1 MVRWTT
7 EATTTRIKGFLAYM
21 ANGEVNSWWKWRC
34 LGQLNSQWFSFNQRC
49 WLDFA
54 WASICCSEIPRLLLT
69 CAPSTRK
76 GQWEVKRLETQ
87 KKALVLGVCAE
98 KRTCCLRSS
107 EVTNFWVALS
117 IDWAWHGQALSHRHQ
132 VATPVPSHSR
142 VSSVNAVDI
151 VKSTF
156 TALHYRENEGNLSRH
171 LELLWTCHRQS
182 SDSIK
187 EPSHRNRPTCWSRL
201 RPYWKPGI
209 EAKTI
214 VGLRLVAPVRWKKRL
229 RLDRLGSSRPAIWT
243 GLLPG
248 FGVSLWWNSIWTS
261 IGTLGLQQQGIP
273 ITRPDASDSSA
284 IFSLLLEGPT
294 LLKDISDELVQDSI
308 HQSLPEISLDQ
319 LSGMRPAVSL
329 GTSPNLILVTKGLLV
344 WHSINL

>member
-1 MVRWTT
+1 MVQWCTT
-7 EATTTRIKGFLAYM
+7 QATTTRIKGFLAYM
-21 ANGEVNSWWKWRC
+21 ANREVNSWWKWRC

-87 KKALVLGVCAE
+87 KKTLVLGVCAE

-171 LELLWTCHRQS
+171 LELLWTCHKQS

-187 EPSHRNRPTCWSRL
+187 GPSHRNTCQTHLLVTSSPLLKTRYWS
-201 RPYWKPGI
+201 KDN
-209 EAKTI
+209 
-214 VGLRLVAPVRWKKRL
+214 RWS
-229 RLDRLGSSRPAIWT
+229 SSRGSCQVKKT
-243 GLLPG
+243 
-248 FGVSLWWNSIWTS
+248 VE
-261 IGTLGLQQQGIP
+261 IG
-273 ITRPDASDSSA
+273 
-284 IFSLLLEGPT
+284 
-294 LLKDISDELVQDSI
+294 
-308 HQSLPEISLDQ
+308 
-319 LSGMRPAVSL
+319 
-329 GTSPNLILVTKGLLV
+329 
-344 WHSINL
+344 